1 MDEFA
6 GQDLVCVRAE
16 RTVFVSLSFAIGAG
30 GALKLVGPNG
40 SGKSSLL
47 RVMARL
53 IPPLAGRLGWNGRPL
68 DDDPEAHDARL
79 LYVGHRNAIKP
90 LLTVAENASFW
101 AALRGPAEA
110 PAGAA
115 ARNGLAAFGLD
126 GLADIPARMLSSG
139 QLRRLAL
146 ARLVAA
152 PSRIW
157 LLDEPTVGLDAP
169 SVAALERA
177 LADHRGSGGMV
188 ALATHLDI
196 EMPDAVTLDLAD
208 FAPPQGALESPQGAP
223 EMPQGATESP
233 VGPPAPG
240 QA

>member
-16 RTVFVSLSFAIGAG
+16 RTVFVSLSFAVGAG

-53 IPPLAGRLGWNGRPL
+53 IPPFAGRLGWNGRPL
-68 DDDPEAHDARL
+68 GDDPEAHDARL
-79 LYVGHRNAIKP
+79 LFVGHLNAIKP

-101 AALRGPAEA
+101 AGFYGLTREEA
-110 PAGAA
+110 AAA
-115 ARNGLAAFGLD
+115 ARRGLAAFGLD

-139 QLRRLAL
+139 QRRRLAL

-152 PSRIW
+152 PGRLW

-169 SVAALERA
+169 SVVALERV
-177 LADHRGSGGMV
+177 LAGHRKSGGMV
-188 ALATHLDI
+188 VLATHLDL
-196 EMPDAVTLDLAD
+196 EMPDAATLDLAD
-208 FAPPQGALESPQGAP
+208 FAPPDGAP
-223 EMPQGATESP
+223 VPPHGAP
-233 VGPPAPG
+233 V
-240 QA
+240 QKRV